1 MLQNIRNW
9 LQGWLAWVVVGI
21 IAVPLVLSFITTDYG
36 ISGTEFAARVNGEEV
51 PSVEFQRRYQ
61 DQLLAEQQAAKGQLT
76 PEAEEKLKKQTLDSL
91 VLNRLVTQF
100 VNEQGYRVGNQ
111 RVAEY
116 IRSLPV
122 FQVAGQFSKPAYDAM
137 LGAQGLSPEAFESDQ
152 RSFLTVR
159 QLQEGLA
166 DSAFF
171 TPAEFRRLIALDQ
184 ERRDVTYVLFDPAA
198 LTADLSVTDAEI
210 EAYYAANSTQFMSP
224 ETVDLEYVEVAL
236 GDLDGDYEPDEA
248 ALRQAYEA
256 DPTRFKS
263 AEERQARH
271 ILVTVADGRSDA
283 EARALAEDVAK
294 QLAAGGD
301 FATLAAKYSNDPGSA
316 SRGGDLGFAPR
327 GVYAAPFEEAL
338 FALKPGET
346 SPPVKTEFGYH
357 IIRLEAVRAGTEQGF
372 EQVRPQLTEE
382 LRRQKTQDDFIAL
395 AERMDDLALENPGS
409 LEPVATGTG
418 LAIKRLTGYTRSGGG
433 PFGNNPNML
442 SAVFSDPV
450 LEGGENTP
458 LVELDETRAVIARVA
473 AHKQPAPRPLA
484 ELRDEIIK
492 RIRAAQGQ
500 VEARARGE
508 ALIKQQQAGGGD
520 LGQVARASGFTA
532 VESGPVTRRSPTVP
546 PDLLAAMFR
555 VAQPATGVP
564 AVQGVALPD
573 GTFAVF
579 QVGAIVPGEPGQ
591 IPREQRDQR
600 KQILAQRMSVAEA
613 EALAGQL
620 RETADVVVARDL
632 FKVPEGED
640 L

>member
-9 LQGWLAWVVVGI
+9 LQGWLAWVVVGV

-36 ISGTEFAARVNGEEV
+36 VSGTNFAARVNGEDI

-76 PEAEEKLKKQTLDSL
+76 PEAEENLKKKTLDSL

-100 VNEQGYRVGNQ
+100 VNEEGYRVGNQ
-111 RVAEY
+111 RVADY

-137 LGAQGLSPEAFESDQ
+137 LAAQGLSPDAFESDQ

-159 QLQEGLA
+159 QIQDGLT
-166 DSAFF
+166 DSSFF

-184 ERRDVTYVLFDPAA
+184 ERRDVTYVLFDAVA
-198 LTADLSVTDAEI
+198 LGADLPVTDAEI

-236 GDLDGDYEPDEA
+236 GDLDNDYEPDEA

-256 DPTRFKS
+256 DPSRFKS

-271 ILVTVADGRSDA
+271 ILITAADGRSDA
-283 EARALAEDVAK
+283 DARALAEDVAK
-294 QLAAGGD
+294 QLAAGAD
-301 FATLAAKYSNDPGSA
+301 FAALAAKYSNDPGSA
-316 SRGGDLGFAPR
+316 SRGGDLGFAAR

-338 FALKPGET
+338 FALQPGET
-346 SPPVKTEFGYH
+346 SVPVKTEFGYH
-357 IIRLEAVRAGTEQGF
+357 IIRLEAVRAGTEQSF
-372 EQVRPQLTEE
+372 EQVRPQLADE
-382 LRRQKTQDDFIAL
+382 LRRQKAQDDFIAL

-409 LEPVATGTG
+409 LEPVASGTG
-418 LAIKRLTGYTRSGGG
+418 LPVKRFAGYTRDGGG
-433 PFGNNPNML
+433 PFGNNPNL
-442 SAVFSDPV
+442 LGAVFSDPV

-458 LVELDETRAVIARVA
+458 LVEIDESRAVIARVA
-473 AHKQPAPRPLA
+473 EHRPPAPRPLA
-484 ELRDEIIK
+484 ELRDDIIK
-492 RIRAAQGQ
+492 RVRAARGAT
-500 VEARARGE
+500 EARARGDG
-508 ALIKQQQAGGGD
+508 LVSKQKADGGD
-520 LGQVARASGFTA
+520 LGQVARKIGLTA
-532 VESGPVTRRSPTVP
+532 VESGPLTRRSATLP
-546 PDLLAAMFR
+546 PDLLAAIFR
-555 VAQPATGVP
+555 VAQPASGNP
-564 AVQGVALPD
+564 PVQGVALPD
-573 GTFAVF
+573 GSFAVF
-579 QVGAIVPGEPGQ
+579 QVTAVVPGEPSQ

-600 KQILAQRMSVAEA
+600 KQVLAQRMAVAEA

-632 FKVPEGED
+632 LKVPEGAD